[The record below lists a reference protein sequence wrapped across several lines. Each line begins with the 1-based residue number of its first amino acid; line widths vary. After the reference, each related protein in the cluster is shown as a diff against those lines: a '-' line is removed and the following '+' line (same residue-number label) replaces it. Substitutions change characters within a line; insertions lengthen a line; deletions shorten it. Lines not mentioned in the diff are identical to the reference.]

1 MRVKKGHIQFVI
13 RVPNINDDP
22 YSFIKISKFSAG
34 STRKLSLARQNE
46 LSGKVTYGGKNKQ
59 ELFFEAKKYGAS
71 SLLIDA
77 DIEKPGEY
85 CIMISN
91 PNRVDGKI
99 PVSCFGVD
107 E

>member
-1 MRVKKGHIQFVI
+1 MILIHSSRF
-13 RVPNINDDP
+13 P
-22 YSFIKISKFSAG
+22 
-34 STRKLSLARQNE
+34 SLPQALLANFPFARQNE